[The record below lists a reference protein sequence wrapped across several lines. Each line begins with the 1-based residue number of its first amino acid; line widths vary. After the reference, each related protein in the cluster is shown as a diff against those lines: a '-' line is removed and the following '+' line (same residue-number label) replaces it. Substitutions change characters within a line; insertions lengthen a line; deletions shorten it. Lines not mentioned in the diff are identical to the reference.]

1 MNNIIVTEVI
11 NIAIPCAVALGNFIN
26 QEYHIA
32 VETISSAPDITEMQ
46 RLKNREMANLYYL
59 AAVFAVPGAFTALFS
74 HLPQNF
80 SVNEVTAGFNV
91 SQLIDM
97 CNPNSV

>member
-46 RLKNREMANLYYL
+46 RLKNREMANVCYL
-59 AAVFAVPGAFTALFS
+59 ATVFAVPGAFTALFS

-80 SVNEVTAGFNV
+80 SVNEVTEGFSLNR
-91 SQLIDM
+91 LIDM